1 MFGLLYDFSASGI
14 FAPISKAERDG
25 RTRCFRAR
33 SFLVRRQSAGDFG
46 LSVDTF
52 TVGCVLLSLL
62 FEEIS
67 KTFFWAFQEFK
78 TDVAICLGQ

>member
-14 FAPISKAERDG
+14 FAPISKVERDG

-78 TDVAICLGQ
+78 TDVAIHLGQ